1 MVESMRFTGGERGCF
16 GFWRMKRSKKIADM
30 VEFAKTILDA
40 GSAVSFLASG

>member
-1 MVESMRFTGGERGCF
+1 MFRVLADEKVE
-16 GFWRMKRSKKIADM
+16 KIADM